1 MAVAHRMQP
10 HRLKAFFNQ
19 SSEDPVLEWG
29 SEEGGLLS
37 PHYLSI
43 AESPE
48 TQDIPMSEASSETI
62 YISHFLAQY
71 FIVRKKL
78 LFPLFIQCARLI
90 LHLFLI
96 NRKQLPCTGSS
107 RYFIK

>member
-19 SSEDPVLEWG
+19 SSEDPVREWS

-37 PHYLSI
+37 PHYRSI

-48 TQDIPMSEASSETI
+48 TKDIPMSEASSETC
-62 YISHFLAQY
+62 F
-71 FIVRKKL
+71 KEE
-78 LFPLFIQCARLI
+78 
-90 LHLFLI
+90 HLKESDCSL
-96 NRKQLPCTGSS
+96 
-107 RYFIK
+107 